1 MEWLKINQEGIV
13 EFASEEI
20 KLVPEVQAL
29 LALKYNKQKGDLDG
43 RKRYRALAELKYV
56 YLAYSSKSPYS
67 DYSEQERLEEAKL
80 DCELAADWIESDELK
95 AVVLKYQKGSMSKI
109 ERLLRT
115 AEKVIDKLDI
125 HLNSV
130 DLAEKKENGEYVNKP
145 KEIIDTLK
153 QLPALAQTLQNL
165 EQQVKRGVVGTMTAK
180 GDQEPGW
187 MDGSENNMRS
197 DDREDSDN

>member
-56 YLAYSSKSPYS
+56 HLAYSSKSPYS
-67 DYSEQERLEEAKL
+67 DYSEQERLDEAKA
-80 DCELAADWIESDELK
+80 DCELPTEWVESDELK
-95 AVVLKYQKGSMSKI
+95 AVITKYQKGSISKI

-115 AEKVIDKLDI
+115 AEKVIDKLDT

-130 DLAEKKENGEYVNKP
+130 DLKEKKENGEYVNKP

-153 QLPALAQTLQNL
+153 QLPSLAQTLQNL
-165 EQQVKRGVVGTMTAK
+165 EQQVKRGVVGTVTAR
-180 GDQEPGW
+180 GDNETGW
-187 MDGSENNMRS
+187 MDGSENSMNN
-197 DDREDSDN
+197 DREDSDN